1 MAEVVVIS
9 GSFEMKS
16 DSLGRRAAEEIIS
29 LEKVE
34 VSNGP
39 ALSTVPQ
46 KSRIIMAGPLQRIE
60 LGL

>member
-1 MAEVVVIS
+1 
-9 GSFEMKS
+9 MKS